1 MFALNLNLLSFYLHQ
16 KRIKKRSMIYDLLH
30 FSIMW
35 SLRILIGVSVVFFF
49 SWAPLNIFNIV
60 DLLVKTSTDP
70 GTQVFPAAISL
81 FLISWLLLVWN
92 FEKSNFR
99 RQCWSSSRFS
109 TSLPWALSAPTP
121 SCKEGSLLI
130 VIMVI
135 FMAITIMSLH
145 KKPDWS
151 WFDLEKM
158 SQVFD
163 WNVRNQSSANKCFS
177 INSKI
182 GLTLH
187 RMHQITFPSKFILGE
202 AY

>member
-1 MFALNLNLLSFYLHQ
+1 
-16 KRIKKRSMIYDLLH
+16 MIYFIFQLCDLSGSWLVWALCSSSLGLPST
-30 FSIMW
+30 FSTLSTSW
-35 SLRILIGVSVVFFF
+35 SRPAKILEHRSIRADEAFLLIVVGFT
-49 SWAPLNIFNIV
+49 
-60 DLLVKTSTDP
+60 LLV
-70 GTQVFPAAISL
+70 
-81 FLISWLLLVWN
+81 LLLPQFWQIV
-92 FEKSNFR
+92 SFR
-99 RQCWSSSRFS
+99 RQCWSSSQFS

-187 RMHQITFPSKFILGE
+187 RMHQITFPPKSLLWE
-202 AY
+202 DYWLV